1 MVLLVTLF
9 TCCPQNLKSNF
20 IGPTE
25 GSRMVQLSVI
35 VTFLMLCLHSCELSR
50 FAEDGFHDQR
60 TVVTNMI
67 LKVIL
72 AQLLMS
78 LNLLIH

>member
-1 MVLLVTLF
+1 MVLLVTSF

-20 IGPTE
+20 IE
-25 GSRMVQLSVI
+25 GSRMIQLSVI

-60 TVVTNMI
+60 TVVINMI

>member
-1 MVLLVTLF
+1 
-9 TCCPQNLKSNF
+9 
-20 IGPTE
+20 
-25 GSRMVQLSVI
+25 MVQLSVI
-35 VTFLMLCLHSCELSR
+35 VTFLMLCLHSCELSSS
-50 FAEDGFHDQR
+50 AEDGFHDQR
-60 TVVTNMI
+60 TVVTSMI